1 MITAPIIPI
10 LKMIMNLFSRL
21 TSLALFLAA
30 LAAAP
35 AWAQKCAS
43 GEATLYEGSTGKK
56 GILVCAT
63 PAKPPYSKIEYRFG
77 PADKA
82 EMTYTAD
89 AASGR
94 KFFASNEA
102 LQPRASLSHLWF
114 VNGDTTYVI
123 TECIGGNCPHSGGIV
138 VAKGKKII
146 ARIKAKEGSFTA
158 DDAVDFLGDKS
169 KTPLIQIKYPD
180 GIDVTKLFD

>member
-1 MITAPIIPI
+1 M
-10 LKMIMNLFSRL
+10 KSIMKHSSPVA
-21 TSLALFLAA
+21 SLALVLIAFVG
-30 LAAAP
+30 AP

-43 GEATLYEGSTGKK
+43 GEATLYEGTTGRK

-82 EMTYTAD
+82 EMTFTAD

-94 KFFASNEA
+94 HFFATNEA

-123 TECIGGNCPHSGGIV
+123 TECIGGNCPHPGGIV

-146 ARIKAKEGSFTA
+146 ARVKAKEGSFSA
-158 DDAVDFLGDKS
+158 DDAVDFLGEKS

>member
-1 MITAPIIPI
+1 MINLHINTLLIMTLNNVLKSTA
-10 LKMIMNLFSRL
+10 LV
-21 TSLALFLAA
+21 LAA
-30 LAAAP
+30 LACAP
-35 AWAQKCAS
+35 SLAQKCAAS
-43 GEATLYEGSTGKK
+43 EATLYEGSTGKK

-77 PADKA
+77 PAEKV

-123 TECIGGNCPHSGGIV
+123 TECSGGNCPHPGGIS

-146 ARIKAKEGSFTA
+146 ARIKAKEGAFSA
-158 DDAVDFLGDKS
+158 DDAVHFMEDKS

-180 GIDVTKLFD
+180 GIDLPKLFD

>member
-1 MITAPIIPI
+1 MIKINVTMLLTMTLKNI
-10 LKMIMNLFSRL
+10 LKSTALVL
-21 TSLALFLAA
+21 ATLACAPSL
-30 LAAAP
+30 
-35 AWAQKCAS
+35 AQKCAAS
-43 GEATLYEGSTGKK
+43 EATLYEGSTGKK

-63 PAKPPYSKIEYRFG
+63 PAQPPYNKIEYRFG

-89 AASGR
+89 VASGR

-123 TECIGGNCPHSGGIV
+123 TECIGGNCPHPGGIL
-138 VAKGKKII
+138 VAKGKKVI
-146 ARIKAKEGSFTA
+146 ARIKAKEGAFSA
-158 DDAVDFLGDKS
+158 DAAVDFMEDKS

-180 GIDVTKLFD
+180 RLDLTTLFD

>member
-1 MITAPIIPI
+1 MTKNNLLKSTA
-10 LKMIMNLFSRL
+10 LV
-21 TSLALFLAA
+21 LAA
-30 LAAAP
+30 LACAP
-35 AWAQKCAS
+35 SFAQKCAANES
-43 GEATLYEGSTGKK
+43 TLYEGSTGKK

-77 PADKA
+77 PAEKA

-123 TECIGGNCPHSGGIV
+123 TECVGGNCPHSGGIL

-146 ARIKAKEGSFTA
+146 ARIKAKEGAFSA
-158 DDAVDFLGDKS
+158 DDAVDFMADKS
-169 KTPLIQIKYPD
+169 KTSLIQIKYPD
-180 GIDVTKLFD
+180 GLDLTKLFE

>member
-1 MITAPIIPI
+1 MTKNNLLKSTA
-10 LKMIMNLFSRL
+10 LV
-21 TSLALFLAA
+21 LAA
-30 LAAAP
+30 LACAP
-35 AWAQKCAS
+35 SFAQKCAANES
-43 GEATLYEGSTGKK
+43 TLYEGSTGKK

-63 PAKPPYSKIEYRFG
+63 PTKPPYSKIEYRFG
-77 PADKA
+77 PAEKA

-123 TECIGGNCPHSGGIV
+123 TECVGGNCPHSGGIL

-146 ARIKAKEGSFTA
+146 ARIKAKEGAFSA
-158 DDAVDFLGDKS
+158 DDAVDFMADKS
-169 KTPLIQIKYPD
+169 KTSLIQIKYPD
-180 GIDVTKLFD
+180 GLDLTKLFE

>member
-1 MITAPIIPI
+1 MTFRLWLPSVSLILTA
-10 LKMIMNLFSRL
+10 MAS
-21 TSLALFLAA
+21 S
-30 LAAAP
+30 P
-35 AWAQKCAS
+35 AWAQRCPA
-43 GEATLYEGSTGKK
+43 GEATLYTGTTSKK
-56 GILVCAT
+56 EVRVCAT

-77 PADKA
+77 LAEKA

-94 KFFASNEA
+94 TFFASNEA
-102 LQPRASLSHLWF
+102 LMPRASLSHLWF

-123 TECIGGNCPHSGGIV
+123 TECIGGRCPHSGGIV

-146 ARIKAKEGSFTA
+146 ARIKVKDGTFTA

-169 KTPLIQIKYPD
+169 YTPLIQIKYPD
-180 GIDVTKLFD
+180 GLDLPKLFD

>member
-1 MITAPIIPI
+1 MIKVSFNPPWITQMTFTRI
-10 LKMIMNLFSRL
+10 LPLFA
-21 TSLALFLAA
+21 LALTA
-30 LAAAP
+30 LASAP
-35 AWAQKCAS
+35 TWAQKCAAS
-43 GEATLYEGSTGKK
+43 ETTLYEGSTGKK
-56 GILVCAT
+56 GILVCAS

-77 PADKA
+77 PAEKA

-89 AASGR
+89 AAGGR
-94 KFFASNEA
+94 KFFASSEA

-123 TECIGGNCPHSGGIV
+123 SQCIGGNCPHAGGIV

-158 DDAVDFLGDKS
+158 DDAVDFEGEKS
-169 KTPLIQIKYPD
+169 KTPLIQIKQPD
-180 GIDVTKLFD
+180 GIDVTKLYD